1 MTYYEDIEN
10 YIEELCRKHKLILHE
25 TGGNAFL
32 QLGIAE
38 EVTTVTNRKKTY
50 VKMLDATST
59 FDNEVL
65 SWSVQIAFLQEL
77 PSKRTNAI
85 IDAASKLT
93 QEILYD
99 FNSRISN
106 DLDEGCYFVNRL
118 QSASIDPVG
127 LTDLSAIGW
136 TYTWRFTTDGPSY
149 NANAWEE

>member
-1 MTYYEDIEN
+1 MTYFEDIEN
-10 YIEELCRKHKLILHE
+10 YIEELCRKHKKILHE
-25 TGGNAFL
+25 NGGNAFL

-38 EVTTVTNRKKTY
+38 EVTTVTKRKKTY
-50 VKMLDATST
+50 VKMVDVSST
-59 FDNEVL
+59 FANDVL
-65 SWSVQIAFLQEL
+65 NWAVQIAFLQEL
-77 PSKRTNAI
+77 PTQRTNSD

-99 FNSRISN
+99 FDSKINL

-118 QSASIDPVG
+118 QSASIEPVG

-136 TYTWRFTTDGPSY
+136 TYTWRFTTNGPTY